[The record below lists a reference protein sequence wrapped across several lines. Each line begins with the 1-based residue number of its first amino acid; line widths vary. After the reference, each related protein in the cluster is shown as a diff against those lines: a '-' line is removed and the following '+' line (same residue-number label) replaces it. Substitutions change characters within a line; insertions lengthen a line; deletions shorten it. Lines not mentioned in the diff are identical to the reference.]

1 MALWDMLALPG
12 VLFVTLLFHSAKCC
26 STKTASL
33 DRCYI
38 IIAICQRVLVYS
50 RPKTKIKIL
59 DKWIYET
66 FFKNAFI
73 ILGNGWNP
81 QDWSPAASFVTLSKC
96 KTIPTP
102 SRNMNENII
111 FGNQGLRGVCLFH
124 FILPYFYQAMNWRP
138 PSFFVSLSNT
148 IIIWF

>member
-1 MALWDMLALPG
+1 MKGKVGLFSLFWFLTFYIDFNGSMRHVSLAG
-12 VLFVTLLFHSAKCC
+12 SSFRFHSAKCC

-111 FGNQGLRGVCLFH
+111 FGNQELRRVC
-124 FILPYFYQAMNWRP
+124 
-138 PSFFVSLSNT
+138 
-148 IIIWF
+148 